1 MKPPLPD
8 RIRLLEDANMQL
20 IEKIN
25 RMKAQV
31 RHNQGLIRKYQQ
43 RMANEEQRHR
53 DVAETLDR
61 LQQEHHE
68 QQRRD
73 KQAERD
79 RQRTKERQQA
89 EYRRQMERRLHDCR
103 VMNGLE
109 PE

>member
-8 RIRLLEDANMQL
+8 RIRALEDVNMQL

-43 RMANEEQRHR
+43 RIVDDEQRHR
-53 DVAETLDR
+53 DMAETLDR
-61 LQQEHHE
+61 LQQERRE
-68 QQRRD
+68 EQRRH

-79 RQRTKERQQA
+79 RQHTRERRQA
-89 EYRRQMERRLHDCR
+89 EYRRQMERRLHECR